1 MTVELPDDSLRRLC
15 ELRIPQAGSEME
27 EGELGEWLVP
37 SGSRVEEGQSIY
49 VLVTDKVEME
59 VEAPAT
65 GILHHVGEAGRAYTV
80 GTVIG
85 HIEPDA

>member
-1 MTVELPDDSLRRLC
+1 MV

-27 EGELGEWLVP
+27 EGELTEWLVP
-37 SGSRVEEGQSIY
+37 SGTRVEEGQSVY
-49 VLVTDKVEME
+49 VLATDKVEMN
-59 VEAPAT
+59 VEAPASGT
-65 GILHHVGEAGRAYTV
+65 LHHVGEAGRVYSV

>member
-1 MTVELPDDSLRRLC
+1 MVTVPDESLPKLC

-27 EGELGEWLVP
+27 EGELSQWLVP
-37 SGSRVEEGQSIY
+37 SGSRVEEGQSVY
-49 VLVTDKVEME
+49 VLATDKVEME

-65 GILHHVGEAGRAYTV
+65 GILHHVGEVGRVYAV

-85 HIEPDA
+85 NIETVE

>member
-1 MTVELPDDSLRRLC
+1 MVAVPDDSLRKLR

-27 EGELGEWLVP
+27 EGELTQWLVP

-49 VLVTDKVEME
+49 VLATDKVEME

-65 GILHHVGEAGRAYTV
+65 GILHHVGEVGRAYTV

-85 HIEPDA
+85 HIETSE

>member
-1 MTVELPDDSLRRLC
+1 MRV

-27 EGELGEWLVP
+27 EGELTEWLVP
-37 SGSRVEEGQSIY
+37 AGSRVTEGQSVY
-49 VLVTDKVEME
+49 VLATDKVEVE

-65 GILHHVGEAGRAYTV
+65 GVLHHVGEAGGVYAV

-85 HIEPDA
+85 HIEADD